1 MKRQSI
7 STKVSLILL
16 AAIAVVMVI
25 TAIVV
30 SLNTREIMTEYT
42 ETELSSKSKSIVKDV
57 ENFFMVQGALVN
69 QITADQTVLHYLETA
84 LSREEALTNA
94 YYDDMNLS
102 LEAIKSMNPD
112 VAMIW
117 VASEKAN
124 FLTGTGNVLSAPDF
138 DLYSRPWYQPVKE
151 VEGVYF
157 TEPYMDQ
164 VFGKVI
170 LSVMKQ
176 VKVDNET
183 VGIVA
188 VDLFLDSLPTIMEQ
202 SKIGQTG
209 FSLLLTSSGQV
220 MYHPDEKLIMKEPLT
235 SQAGGIGEV
244 AKKMTSGK
252 SGLEKVEIDG
262 KQYYVGYEPVKTTGW
277 SVATTVT
284 QDEVVAPVKSM
295 TTKLIFY
302 FVISVI
308 ILVTFIYFLLK
319 YMLKNIAGM
328 SGMINQIAVGD
339 LTQRL
344 HIRSNDEL
352 GHMSRDLNGMLD
364 NLNGL
369 IRVVKGT
376 GSQVASSAEQ
386 LNASAEQTAQAAQLV
401 AETTESVSK
410 GAMQQIDS
418 TRQATETVDRMSETL
433 SKVSADSDAVASS
446 SEEAVQKARQGEE
459 AVVSAITQM
468 ETIEDTVNRSAN
480 MMEQLGKRS
489 NEIGQIV
496 DTIAAI
502 SNQTN
507 LLALNASIEA
517 ARAGEHGKGFAV
529 VASEVKKLAEQS
541 QQAAGHI
548 GDLIKEIQTD
558 TDLTIDSI
566 KSGTREVKKGT
577 EVVHTTGVTF
587 NEITAIVSQVS
598 KQMHDISSFIQQ
610 LSLDS
615 GQIVEIIRGVDGLA
629 RSTGEEFENVAA
641 AAEEQ
646 TATLEEVAAASQHLS
661 SMATELEEAIS
672 QFKI

>member
-16 AAIAVVMVI
+16 VAITMVMVI

-30 SLNTREIMTEYT
+30 SLDTREIMTQYT
-42 ETELSSKSKSIVKDV
+42 ETELSSKSKSVANDV
-57 ENFFMVQGALVN
+57 DNFFMSKGALVN

-84 LSREEALTNA
+84 LSREEALTNT
-94 YYDDMNLS
+94 YYNDMNQT

-124 FLTGTGNVLSAPDF
+124 FLTGTGDVLSDPDF

-151 VEGVYF
+151 AEGVYF
-157 TEPYMDQ
+157 TEPYLDQ

-188 VDLFLDSLPTIMEQ
+188 VDLFLDSLPSIMEQ

-209 FSLLLTSSGQV
+209 FSILLTSSGQV
-220 MYHPDEKLIMKEPLT
+220 MYHPDKSLIMQEPLT
-235 SQAGGIGEV
+235 SQAGDIGEV
-244 AKKMTSGK
+244 AKKMTAGK

-262 KQYYVGYEPVKTTGW
+262 KQYYLGFEPVKSAGW
-277 SVATTVT
+277 SVAATVT

-295 TTKLIFY
+295 TTKLIIY
-302 FVISVI
+302 FIISVL
-308 ILVTFIYFLLK
+308 ILVTLIYFLLK
-319 YMLKNIAGM
+319 HMLKNIAGM

-339 LTQRL
+339 LTHRL
-344 HIRSNDEL
+344 DIRSNDEL
-352 GHMSRDLNGMLD
+352 GQMSSDLNGMLT

-369 IRVVKGT
+369 IRIVKET

-386 LNASAEQTAQAAQLV
+386 LNASADQTAQAAQIV
-401 AETTESVSK
+401 AETTESVSN
-410 GAMQQIDS
+410 GAMQQVDR
-418 TRQATETVDRMSETL
+418 TKEATKTVDRMSETL
-433 SKVSADSDAVASS
+433 NKVSADSNAVAKS
-446 SEEAVQKARQGEE
+446 SEEAVQKAKHGEE

-468 ETIEDTVNRSAN
+468 EIIEDTVNTSAD
-480 MMEQLGKRS
+480 MMEKLGKRS
-489 NEIGQIV
+489 DEIGQIV
-496 DTIAAI
+496 DTISAI

-558 TDLTIDSI
+558 TELTIHSI
-566 KSGTREVKKGT
+566 KNGTREVKKGT

-587 NEITAIVSQVS
+587 NEITTIVSQVS
-598 KQMHDISSFIQQ
+598 KQMHAISSFIQQ

-615 GQIVEIIRGVDGLA
+615 EQIVEIIRGVDGHA

-646 TATLEEVAAASQHLS
+646 TATLEEIAAASQHLS